1 MIQADCGVANVELT
15 GVRDLHTMSTE
26 KQVVA
31 HTRLHLANERTLLAW
46 TKLACILAS
55 GGFLTQALVPSPCR
69 YEIDAAG
76 RLAKSAATHFFQ
88 GAHLLLACVV
98 LALGLRIFFR
108 RRALLDAQWLG
119 SYSAP
124 LSPCVAIIGVL
135 VTLGCTVVH
144 ALATE
149 IKYHSADCMRL
160 TDRVAMDLPPPYLYI
175 SFHGLPNPL
184 CNLCS
189 GEGAVHRFTLTGA
202 YVGPATDQ
210 RAALVHAP
218 RMMVLHKELL
228 ILADAGEGAAFHRP
242 ALAVFGDCSAFPNL
256 GPRPFLGRIT
266 ASDLT
271 TEAHFMHPYGLASSR
286 DGAILRVSA
295 QNGGA
300 LLNVDLANVSCP
312 ITVAAQLEPLPRG
325 HDLEEEPDELDEPEP
340 AQRGPVLRSHDLEE
354 EPDEP
359 DEPELEG
366 ESPSGAPSGAPS
378 WAWSTKLGND
388 GINAASGPLRGVAL
402 DDVGCSHVA
411 DKHADKIWH
420 VCTGEPLRSTHVPK
434 PLGVHFHSGS
444 SGERLYVGS
453 AGGHGSAVEG
463 MVAPGVYVLER
474 ITTPPKESQQSAE
487 PSPSPP
493 PPPPP
498 SPPPPSPPSPP
509 PSVDQSP
516 SLSPP
521 PPSPPAQDDSTEGD
535 VFRIRQLIKHDLLI
549 HPAGLLQHS
558 GVLYVLEQTNRAL
571 LTFDAASGN
580 FTGTLLEFLP
590 HVPEGLL
597 LSPGC

>member
-1 MIQADCGVANVELT
+1 
-15 GVRDLHTMSTE
+15 
-26 KQVVA
+26 
-31 HTRLHLANERTLLAW
+31 
-46 TKLACILAS
+46 
-55 GGFLTQALVPSPCR
+55 
-69 YEIDAAG
+69 
-76 RLAKSAATHFFQ
+76 
-88 GAHLLLACVV
+88 
-98 LALGLRIFFR
+98 
-108 RRALLDAQWLG
+108 
-119 SYSAP
+119 
-124 LSPCVAIIGVL
+124 
-135 VTLGCTVVH
+135 
-144 ALATE
+144 
-149 IKYHSADCMRL
+149 
-160 TDRVAMDLPPPYLYI
+160 
-175 SFHGLPNPL
+175 
-184 CNLCS
+184 
-189 GEGAVHRFTLTGA
+189 
-202 YVGPATDQ
+202 
-210 RAALVHAP
+210 
-218 RMMVLHKELL
+218 
-228 ILADAGEGAAFHRP
+228 
-242 ALAVFGDCSAFPNL
+242 
-256 GPRPFLGRIT
+256 
-266 ASDLT
+266 
-271 TEAHFMHPYGLASSR
+271 MHPYGLASSR

-463 MVAPGVYVLER
+463 VVAPGVYVLER

-535 VFRIRQLIKHDLLI
+535 VFRVRQLIKHDLLM